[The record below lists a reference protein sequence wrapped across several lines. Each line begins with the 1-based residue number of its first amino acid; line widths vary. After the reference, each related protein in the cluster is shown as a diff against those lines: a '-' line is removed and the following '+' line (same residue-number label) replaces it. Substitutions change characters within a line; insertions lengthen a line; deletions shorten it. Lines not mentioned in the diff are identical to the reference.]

1 MKVIALVTRILLG
14 LIFLAYGLD
23 GFLHF
28 MPPHQAS
35 ARANVFVSALIDSGF
50 IWQLMKGTQVLS
62 GVLLLTDWYVP
73 LALVLLAP
81 IITIIFCMQLFL
93 APASLPVGSSI
104 AVLELALAWF
114 YRDYFKSVLVR
125 KAAIAQPAIFAENR
139 THLSS

>member
-1 MKVIALVTRILLG
+1 MTVLVLVTRILLG
-14 LIFLAYGLD
+14 SIFLAYGLD

-35 ARANVFVSALIDSGF
+35 IRASAFVSALIDSGF
-50 IWQLMKGTQVLS
+50 IWQLMKGTQVLA

-93 APASLPVGSSI
+93 DPAGLPVGSSI
-104 AVLELALAWF
+104 AILELALAWF

-125 KAAIAQPAIFAENR
+125 RAASAQTATGAENR
-139 THLSS
+139 TQLSS

>member
-1 MKVIALVTRILLG
+1 MKIIVLFTRILLG

-28 MPPHQAS
+28 MPPHLAS
-35 ARANVFVSALIDSGF
+35 TRATTFVSALIDSGF
-50 IWQLMKGTQVLS
+50 IWQLMKGTQVLA
-62 GVLLLTDWYVP
+62 GVLLLIDWYVP

-81 IITIIFCMQLFL
+81 IVTIIFCMQLFL
-93 APASLPVGSSI
+93 DPAGLPVGSSI

-125 KAAIAQPAIFAENR
+125 RAAIAQAVTGAENR
-139 THLSS
+139 IQLSS